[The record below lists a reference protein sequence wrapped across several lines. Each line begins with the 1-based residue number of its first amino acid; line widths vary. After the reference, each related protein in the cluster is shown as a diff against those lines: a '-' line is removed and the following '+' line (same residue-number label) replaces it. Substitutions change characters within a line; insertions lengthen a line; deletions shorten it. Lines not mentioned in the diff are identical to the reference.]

1 MNPANHLFAAAKDG
15 GYAKPDGL
23 SEFNQGAAFVA
34 EDDAGADDDQ
44 AFAQVGDRSNS
55 FLPETAGF
63 TKEVGVGRVGF
74 FKRTGIGNGG
84 GRALT
89 TGCGPAGHR
98 LVFFWDFFLWFFQ
111 QGPDFW
117 AAFFSY

>member
-84 GRALT
+84 VRGKPAERGRA
-89 TGCGPAGHR
+89 GERP
-98 LVFFWDFFLWFFQ
+98 DFFGYFFQ
-111 QGPDFW
+111 
-117 AAFFSY
+117 

>member
-84 GRALT
+84 AMAI
-89 TGCGPAGHR
+89 PAPKRTAGDR
-98 LVFFWDFFLWFFQ
+98 PGVFWQFFLLLFVR
-111 QGPDFW
+111 GD
-117 AAFFSY
+117 

>member
-44 AFAQVGDRSNS
+44 AFSQVGDRSNS

-63 TKEVGVGRVGF
+63 TKEGGVGRVGF
-74 FKRTGIGNGG
+74 FKRTGIGKGG
-84 GRALT
+84 VRAIPADSGRADDGL
-89 TGCGPAGHR
+89 
-98 LVFFWDFFLWFFQ
+98 DFIGNFFQ
-111 QGPDFW
+111 
-117 AAFFSY
+117 